1 MKNFKQ
7 YINEQK
13 LVSKENKNNI
23 DCFLCNHA
31 VSFDFVQQELLKKNI
46 KINKKDYKE
55 SCKRLGLIYKD

>member
-23 DCFLCNHA
+23 DCFLCNYA

-46 KINKKDYKE
+46 KINKKDYVD
-55 SCKRLGLIYKD
+55 SCKRLGLRYN